1 MSDEL
6 SRVRWLRANGDPTKH
21 TARDAL
27 VEALRKLDAGEL
39 QMAHVIICI
48 AQPDEDGVAAPAFLQ
63 GGPLSVYAQ
72 IGLIRLVEQLLAE
85 P

>member
-1 MSDEL
+1 MEDEL
-6 SRVRWLRANGDPTKH
+6 SRARWRRAGGDPAKH

-27 VEALRKLDAGEL
+27 VEALRRLDEGEL
-39 QMAHVIICI
+39 PMEHVIICV
-48 AQPDEDGVAAPAFLQ
+48 AQPDENGMAAPAFLQ

-72 IGLIRLVEQLLAE
+72 VGLLRLVEQLITE